1 MANANKYGFRW
12 VSSLQGASPPDVIPM
27 RVASGYQAAP
37 GAVNVDLNVGDP
49 VIMVSDG
56 TVALAAAGNATFGVI
71 AGIKPY
77 WNATK
82 SRLEFG
88 TSLPGGTTY
97 TGTEEQVSTVNVI
110 PVAGQIFEAVA
121 DDGTTAILKAT
132 FITYIGENVDIT
144 INQVSGSRLA
154 SPKIDISTHATS
166 NALVWRIVDVG
177 RGPDADFTV
186 TNAPLLVMCN
196 LVQQAPYLTTGV

>member
-12 VSSLQGASPPDVIPM
+12 VRAMQGSTVPKPQQM

-37 GAVNVDLNVGDP
+37 GAVNVDLNIGDP

-56 TVALAAAGNATFGVI
+56 TVALAAAGNATFGVVV
-71 AGIKPY
+71 GIKPY

-82 SRLEFG
+82 GRLEFG
-88 TSLPGGTTY
+88 TALPGGTTY
-97 TGTEEQVSTVNVI
+97 TGTEEQVSTVHVL
-110 PVAGQIFEAVA
+110 PVAGQVFEAVC

-132 FITYIGENVDIT
+132 FITYIGENVDIS

-154 SPKIDISTHATS
+154 SPKLHITGHGTS

-177 RGPDADFTV
+177 QGPDADFTV
-186 TNAPLLVMCN
+186 INAPLLVTCN